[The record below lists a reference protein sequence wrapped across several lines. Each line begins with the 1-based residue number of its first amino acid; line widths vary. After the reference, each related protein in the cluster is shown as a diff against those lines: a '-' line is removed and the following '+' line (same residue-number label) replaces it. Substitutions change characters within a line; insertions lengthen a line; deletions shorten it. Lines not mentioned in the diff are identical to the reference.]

1 MAEAGSKD
9 LYTILFADIS
19 GSTTLYEKMGDT
31 LAQYQI
37 ADRLEKIAAVATRH
51 QGKVIKTIGDEIMC
65 RFETPAEAMRASCAI
80 HELMLNQTDVNGVA
94 LSTRIGIHHGPVILK
109 DNDLFGDAVNV
120 AARVTSLAKAQQ
132 TLTTETTI
140 SALSA
145 DSGLNTRKLD
155 QAHVKGKQEALVL
168 HEVIWE
174 QENLTVLAT
183 TFSSLGAAQRIV
195 LRYGD
200 TTQVVER
207 NNTGFTIG
215 RDPSCQLQLLSSVA
229 SRLHGK
235 IEYRAGKFLFI
246 DNSANGTHVR
256 LPELDDLFLR
266 REELP
271 LFGSGIIACGE
282 KIRDESPHLIH
293 FSCES

>member
-1 MAEAGSKD
+1 MAEASSKE

-37 ADRLEKIAAVATRH
+37 GDRLEKIAVVVTAHR
-51 QGKVIKTIGDEIMC
+51 GKVIKTIGDEIMC
-65 RFETPAEAMRASCAI
+65 RFETPAEALRASCEI
-80 HELMLNQTDVNGVA
+80 HELMQSQTDVNGVV
-94 LSTRIGIHHGPVILK
+94 LSTRIGIHHGPAILK

-120 AARVTSLAKAQQ
+120 AARVTGLAKARQ

-140 SALSA
+140 AALSA
-145 DSGLNTRKLD
+145 GAGLNTRKLD

-174 QENLTVLAT
+174 QENLTVLST
-183 TFSSLGAAQRIV
+183 TYSTLGAAERIV

-200 TTQVVER
+200 TTKVVER
-207 NNTGFTIG
+207 NNAGFTIG
-215 RDPSCQLQLLSSVA
+215 RDPTCQLQLLSSVA

-235 IEYRAGKFLFI
+235 IEYRAGKFLFA
-246 DNSANGTHVR
+246 DHSANGTYVR
-256 LPELDDLFLR
+256 LPDIDDLFLR
-266 REELP
+266 REELH

-282 KIRDESPHLIH
+282 KIRDESPHLIR
-293 FSCES
+293 FSCE

>member
-1 MAEAGSKD
+1 MAAAGSKD

-37 ADRLEKIAAVATRH
+37 GDRLEKIAGVVTTH

-65 RFETPAEAMRASCAI
+65 RFETPAEALRASCEI
-80 HELMLNQTDVNGVA
+80 HKLMQCQTDVNGVV
-94 LSTRIGIHHGPVILK
+94 LSTRIGIHHGPAILK

-120 AARVTSLAKAQQ
+120 AARVTSLAKARQ
-132 TLTTETTI
+132 TLTTETTVA
-140 SALSA
+140 ALSA
-145 DSGLNTRKLD
+145 DTGLNTRQLD

-183 TFSSLGAAQRIV
+183 SYSSLGAAERIV
-195 LRYGD
+195 LRYGE
-200 TTQVVER
+200 TTKVVER
-207 NNTGFTIG
+207 NNAGFTIG
-215 RDPSCQLQLLSSVA
+215 RDPSCQLQLLSSIA

-235 IEYRAGKFLFI
+235 IEYRGGKFLYV
-246 DNSANGTHVR
+246 DNSANGTYVR
-256 LPELDDLFLR
+256 SPELGELFLR

-282 KIRDESPHLIH
+282 KINDESPHLIR
-293 FSCES
+293 FSCE

>member
-19 GSTTLYEKMGDT
+19 GSTALYEKMGDA

-37 ADRLEKIAAVATRH
+37 GDRLEKIAGVVTAH

-65 RFETPAEAMRASCAI
+65 RFETPAEAMRASCEI
-80 HELMLNQTDVNGVA
+80 HELMQCQADVNGVI
-94 LSTRIGIHHGPVILK
+94 LSTRIGIHHGPAILK
-109 DNDLFGDAVNV
+109 DNDLFGDAVNI
-120 AARVTSLAKAQQ
+120 AARVTGLAKARQ

-140 SALSA
+140 AALSA
-145 DSGLNTRKLD
+145 DTGLNTRQLD
-155 QAHVKGKQEALVL
+155 QTHVKGKQEALVL

-174 QENLTVLAT
+174 QENLTVLSTAY
-183 TFSSLGAAQRIV
+183 SSLGAERIV

-200 TTQVVER
+200 TTKIVER
-207 NNTGFTIG
+207 KNAGFTIG
-215 RDPSCQLQLLSSVA
+215 RDPTCQLQLLSSTA

-235 IEYRAGKFLFI
+235 IEYRAGKFLFA
-246 DNSANGTHVR
+246 DHSANGTYVR

-271 LFGSGIIACGE
+271 LSGSGVIACGE
-282 KIRDESPHLIH
+282 KIKDDSPHLIH
-293 FSCES
+293 FRCE